1 MSTWKTRA
9 RDDDAPLSSPRTR
22 HARVLLPRPRSLL
35 FMLLTA
41 LAASLLTYA
50 MSRTPRT
57 TRSCETAASPG
68 MSLVAADV
76 VHGLEDAARTRS
88 VVELTRTVTVKAPA
102 QTIVVEVEVEVE
114 KLVNVSAAP
123 ERSLKGPPTPFF
135 RGKCGLSLCPGLVLI
150 TRVLV
155 DNLLPDRKYI
165 TTFHDAGWST
175 SICCPVHVLP
185 S

>member
-1 MSTWKTRA
+1 MSTWK
-9 RDDDAPLSSPRTR
+9 RDDDAPLSGPRPR
-22 HARVLLPRPRSLL
+22 HARALIPRPRALL
-35 FMLLTA
+35 PILLTA
-41 LAASLLTYA
+41 LAASMLTYA

-68 MSLVAADV
+68 MTLVPADV
-76 VHGLEDAARTRS
+76 VHGLKDAARTRS

-102 QTIVVEVEVEVE
+102 QTIVVEVD
-114 KLVNVSAAP
+114 KLVNVSVMP
-123 ERSLKGPPTPFF
+123 ERSLKGPPTPLF
-135 RGKCGLSLCPGLVLI
+135 RGKCGVPLCPGPFLLTSVLA
-150 TRVLV
+150 

-175 SICCPVHVLP
+175 SIRCSVHILP